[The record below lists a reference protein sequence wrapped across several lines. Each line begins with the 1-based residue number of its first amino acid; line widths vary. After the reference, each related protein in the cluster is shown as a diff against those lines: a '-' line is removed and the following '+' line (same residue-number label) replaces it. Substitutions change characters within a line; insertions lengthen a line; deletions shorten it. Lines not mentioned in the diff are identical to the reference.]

1 MLDLVSVINN
11 SLANKGPK
19 YLPVKPLHGEERAG
33 DIRHSMASIGRIKEV
48 LNWQPS
54 VDFQD
59 GIDELIAERL
69 AML

>member
-1 MLDLVSVINN
+1 MINN
-11 SLANKGPK
+11 SLANKVPE
-19 YLPVKPLHGEERAG
+19 YSPVKPHHGEDRAG
-33 DIRHSMASIGRIKEV
+33 DIRHSMASISRIKGV